1 MSILFLGS
9 EDHLS
14 TVRLAAGAADLNLEA
29 AESPADLLARL
40 ELHGSAVVVAEYP
53 FSDLDPEVL
62 MQTARAASLS
72 APVVFLMSH
81 EVGVSEA
88 VRLARMG
95 AYECL
100 GPQIEADRLTQV
112 LEDAKQE
119 FTNSA
124 ATASGARDWRSK
136 LVGASASME
145 NLAQVIELVA
155 ARRCTVL
162 ITGETGTGKEMAARA
177 IHMASDRSRHPMVAV
192 NCSAIPENLLEAE
205 LFGHT
210 KGAFTGAA
218 NMRIG
223 RFEQANNGTLFLDEI
238 GEMPIDL
245 QAKLLRVLQERELQR
260 LGSSD
265 TIKVNVRVIAA
276 SNVNLAEQVKAGK
289 FREDLY
295 YRLNVVPVEM
305 PPLRERSTDVPLL
318 ARHFVEKV
326 CRMEGIP
333 VKQVYNEALEH
344 LQAYSW
350 PGNVRQLENL
360 VEKAIVMSGSR
371 PVLHSSDFVLPTAKA
386 RVSVPRNLE
395 GFSLPEGGIDLAE
408 TVTIFEKNIVDEAL
422 KRTKGN
428 KTLAAALLRLK
439 RTTLISKLRMF
450 EDATRSAPA
459 YCKAIAQAA

>member
-1 MSILFLGS
+1 MNVLFLGS
-9 EDHLS
+9 EEHLS
-14 TVRLAAGAADLNLEA
+14 AVRLAAGAAGLELEVA
-29 AESPADLLARL
+29 DNWVDLLTLL
-40 ELHGSAVVVAEYP
+40 ELPGSSVILAEYP
-53 FSDLDPEVL
+53 FTDLDPEAL
-62 MQTARAASLS
+62 MQAARAASLS
-72 APVVFLMSH
+72 TPVAFLMGQ

-100 GPQIEADRLTQV
+100 GPQIDPDRLTQL
-112 LEDAKQE
+112 LEDAKE
-119 FTNSA
+119 ELRSA
-124 ATASGARDWRSK
+124 ATAAPGARDWRSK

-177 IHMASDRSRHPMVAV
+177 IHMASDRSRQPMVAL

-210 KGAFTGAA
+210 KRAFTGAA
-218 NMRIG
+218 TMRIG

-238 GEMPIDL
+238 GEMPMDL
-245 QAKLLRVLQERELQR
+245 QAKLLRVLQEREFQR
-260 LGSSD
+260 LGSSE

-295 YRLNVVPVEM
+295 YRLNVVPIEM
-305 PPLRERSTDVPLL
+305 PPLRERSSDVALL

-344 LQAYSW
+344 LEAYAW

-371 PVLHSSDFVLPTAKA
+371 PVLHASDFALPAEKT
-386 RVSVPRNLE
+386 RVSAPRNLQ
-395 GFSLPEGGIDLAE
+395 GFSLPEGGLDLAE

-422 KRTKGN
+422 KRTNGN

-450 EDATRSAPA
+450 ESAMQPAPA
-459 YCKAIAQAA
+459 YRALAA